1 MIPVLLDDRC
11 EPRLPGSMVLMS
23 ESKVLLNL
31 VPDLRYPLV
40 PLNLR
45 LRERGIDLILSHDTV
60 IHAIELEKLTIGL
73 AAVSLV
79 GIDFF
84 R

>member
-1 MIPVLLDDRC
+1 MMGYTSIY
-11 EPRLPGSMVLMS
+11 MMS

-45 LRERGIDLILSHDTV
+45 LRERGIDLMLSHDTV
-60 IHAIELEKLTIGL
+60 IYAIELGKLTIGL
-73 AAVSLV
+73 AAV
-79 GIDFF
+79 
-84 R
+84 